1 MYYFMMSV
9 DFLVERKQMTFQDR
23 LLAELLKEHE
33 QWIVTYHEHDSLLE
47 NKEEEELNEEERKAA
62 WEDYE
67 NEKKGK
73 TLPAPGISLPKF
85 IDFIDIILF
94 PPYISSKLQ

>member
-1 MYYFMMSV
+1 M
-9 DFLVERKQMTFQDR
+9 
-23 LLAELLKEHE
+23 
-33 QWIVTYHEHDSLLE
+33 LE

-73 TLPAPGISLPKF
+73 TLPAPGISVSKYINF
-85 IDFIDIILF
+85 MDMILF
-94 PPYISSKLQ
+94 PVISVLTYSNLRTVLVIFSSVCSVMHLNFYFCNFLF

>member
-1 MYYFMMSV
+1 
-9 DFLVERKQMTFQDR
+9 
-23 LLAELLKEHE
+23 LKEHE

-73 TLPAPGISLPKF
+73 VLPAPGISVPKYSNLRTVL
-85 IDFIDIILF
+85 IIGSLVCSVMHLNFYFCNCLF
-94 PPYISSKLQ
+94 

>member
-1 MYYFMMSV
+1 MIVLIILYLYFV
-9 DFLVERKQMTFQDR
+9 CVQDR

-73 TLPAPGISLPKF
+73 VFPSMLLSNNLVFYYTVYVFLRWLN
-85 IDFIDIILF
+85 LF
-94 PPYISSKLQ
+94 LCCTV

>member
-1 MYYFMMSV
+1 
-9 DFLVERKQMTFQDR
+9 
-23 LLAELLKEHE
+23 LKEHE

-73 TLPAPGISLPKF
+73 ILPAPGISVPKF
-85 IDFIDIILF
+85 INFMDMILF
-94 PPYISSKLQ
+94 PPNHHHHWLDSPWWALAFLRSFAHSSLLRVTFFQF

>member
-1 MYYFMMSV
+1 M
-9 DFLVERKQMTFQDR
+9 
-23 LLAELLKEHE
+23 KEHE
-33 QWIVTYHEHDSLLE
+33 HWIVTYHEHDSLLE

-73 TLPAPGISLPKF
+73 ILPAPGISVPKYINCMDMISF
-85 IDFIDIILF
+85 RVTSVLNYSTLRTVLIICSSVCSVIHLTSYFCKYLF
-94 PPYISSKLQ
+94 

>member
-1 MYYFMMSV
+1 MFA
-9 DFLVERKQMTFQDR
+9 D
-23 LLAELLKEHE
+23 LLREHE

-47 NKEEEELNEEERKAA
+47 NKQEEELNEEERKAA

-73 TLPAPGISLPKF
+73 VYDQCELFEAF
-85 IDFIDIILF
+85 IMSVFCVLSYPQWINYFEIIPLLLCYF
-94 PPYISSKLQ
+94 NWYKPLINCLKV